1 MAKSICYLLTSPSDI
16 IQAENQFINIL
27 PDKSFE
33 PHVSSFAT
41 TFKLHTEKAS
51 TSSSP
56 SICIILFKIWVSNFK
71 TYNAMQFLDRQG
83 IINLSQEFSEKKS
96 AISYSFQRSDR
107 YMSLNPN
114 DEEIILAILRVS

>member
-1 MAKSICYLLTSPSDI
+1 
-16 IQAENQFINIL
+16 
-27 PDKSFE
+27 
-33 PHVSSFAT
+33 
-41 TFKLHTEKAS
+41 
-51 TSSSP
+51 
-56 SICIILFKIWVSNFK
+56 
-71 TYNAMQFLDRQG
+71 MQFLDRQG